1 MKRCIVKIWF
11 ILIVLFITD
20 NLLFAQRIPDPNVG
34 DPELRRTGT
43 MDGNLVRTIFINW
56 GEIAHWPDVP
66 SGEWPKGTGHQY
78 VDGVALLVQ
87 ARTVD
92 NNGNVIYPMETQY
105 REFVDLG
112 PNNELWGW
120 APLPGYSN
128 PKALEPALSDEPSTW
143 PNIWPDEPDWV
154 NQNEVLD
161 GIDNDANGLIDD
173 LVYWNGFFGKGVRQA
188 DLETYF
194 VFDDDPD
201 EEWNFYPDPM
211 DTTRRGLGLEV
222 AARYFQWSQVLA
234 EDVIFALYFIT
245 NEGMTDYDSTYYA
258 FYIDWGVGGTDDS
271 SDDTGDYDLKLDI
284 AWAWDYDG
292 VGTPGQWSPVG
303 VCGFAF
309 LESPG
314 IKDDGLDNDDDGIID
329 ERREGGP
336 GMLIEG
342 KDAIR
347 SYVESNYNVSD
358 FEDFYG
364 VIEERRAYI
373 ADRWWTGDEEM
384 DWVGFSDLNKN
395 GTWDPEEPLNDDV
408 GEDGI
413 GVVDP
418 NYEGPDFGEGDGQPT
433 EGEPNFDKTDK
444 DESDQIGLTG
454 FRVFPVHTYEL
465 TNENQDW
472 KVFRSAP
479 PPHSG
484 QVTANLGMFFSS
496 GSFPLKAGQT
506 ENYSMSLIFGDDK
519 DDLVRTKR
527 TVQQIYNAD
536 YRFAKPPEKPLLTAI
551 PGDKKVTLTWD
562 NKAEKSWDPFLQKFD
577 FEGYRVYKS
586 TDPEFLESRIITD
599 AYGRKTFRKPIA
611 QYDLIDG
618 IKGLQEIDVQGVKFN
633 LGDDTGLRY
642 VYVDTEV
649 DNGQTYYYAVVSY
662 DYGLVDTSVVDVVEG
677 IPPSECP
684 SVIKVDISGN
694 VQTDINTAV
703 IVPRAPAAGYIEP
716 GIDGEINRDA
726 IGTGDLDLK
735 FIFPD
740 SIKSGHSYEIQFAD
754 ADSILH
760 NIPPQYY
767 MIYDITDNIF
777 LVDSTQ
783 INEEA
788 ESPIVDGFTVD
799 ISNDAEVEVTLTQ
812 TGWLVGRSN
821 YFWHVD
827 LDKKYD
833 NVSGLKLNTKYPADF
848 EITFSD
854 HIIDT
859 SFSFLGF
866 PAVPTKFSVYN
877 VTEDKPAKFLFREY
891 DENYRDS
898 TLSPL
903 TPDQSLIHQ
912 EQIQIV
918 VDNPNS
924 QVNQNTTWR
933 LTFEVDSTI
942 RKEYQPPQVGDIF
955 KITTTKPFRTGD
967 KFSFKVKGARLDE
980 EKAKSDLDNIAVVP
994 NPYVVAAKWEPPSPY
1009 RFGRGERRI
1018 YFIHLPRECTIRIYS
1033 IRGYL
1038 VTDEIKHNGTMDDGQ
1053 ESWDLLNKNG
1063 QEIAY
1068 GVYIY
1073 HVDAPGV
1080 GKKIGKFAVIK

>member
-1 MKRCIVKIWF
+1 MKKCIMKIWF
-11 ILIVLFITD
+11 ILIILFVI
-20 NLLFAQRIPDPNVG
+20 NSLFAQRTPDPNVG
-34 DPELRRTGT
+34 DPASRRTGI

-56 GEIAHWPDVP
+56 GEIAHWPDKP

-78 VDGVALLVQ
+78 VDGVALIVQ

-112 PNNELWGW
+112 PNNELWGF

-128 PKALEPALSDEPSTW
+128 PKSLEPALSDEPFTW

-188 DLETYF
+188 DLESYF

-211 DTTRRGLGLEV
+211 DTTRRGLGVEV

-245 NEGMTDYDSTYYA
+245 NEGMTDYDSTYYS

-284 AWAWDYDG
+284 AWAWDQDG

-314 IKDDGLDNDDDGIID
+314 IKDDGLDNDEDGIID

-347 SYVESNYNVSD
+347 SYVESNYNISD
-358 FEDFYG
+358 FENSYG
-364 VIEERRAYI
+364 VVEERRAYI

-384 DWVGFSDLNKN
+384 DWVGFSDLNEN
-395 GTWDPEEPLNDDV
+395 GIWDPEEPLNDDV

-506 ENYSMSLIFGDDK
+506 ENYSMSLIFGDDEE
-519 DDLVRTKR
+519 DLARTKK

-562 NKAEKSWDPFLQKFD
+562 NKAGKSWDPFLQKFD

-662 DYGLVDTSVVDVVEG
+662 DYGLVDTSVVGVVEG

-703 IVPRAPAAGYIEP
+703 VIPRAPAAGYIEP

-735 FIFPD
+735 FVFPD

-767 MIYDITDNIF
+767 MIYDVTDNTF

-799 ISNDAEVEVTLTQ
+799 ILNDTEVEVTLTQ
-812 TGWLVGRSN
+812 TGWLIGRSD

-833 NVSGLKLNTKYPADF
+833 DVSGLKLNTKYPADF

-924 QVNQNTTWR
+924 QVKQNTTWR

-942 RKEYQPPQVGDIF
+942 RREYQPPQAGDIF
-955 KITTTKPFRTGD
+955 QITTTKPFRTGD
-967 KFSFKVKGARLDE
+967 KFSFKIKGARLDE
-980 EKAKSDLDNIAVVP
+980 EKAKSDLNNIAVVP

-1038 VTDEIKHNGTMDDGQ
+1038 VADEIKHNGTMDDGQ